1 MKQTLISSTP
11 TVVSR
16 ITDRQS
22 AIRTIDGEIE
32 AQSGA
37 GKNVGSVAQVMNDQ
51 VSANK
56 LRPITFI
63 FDNSLGGAVTTFL
76 MGDPTGLIADVN
88 GLGGATAPT
97 GVKTTH
103 AVFSQTLVTAPI
115 AVKSVQYQVL
125 VNPSQFASNFEMILS
140 DIDGQKNSV
149 VEDPSAFIRNNQFND
164 KLLTMDFENPIIF
177 NWQRALVLDVA
188 AGETATLTFFVG
200 LAANR

>member
-16 ITDRQS
+16 ITKPES

-37 GKNVGSVAQVMNDQ
+37 GKNVGSVAMVMNDQ
-51 VSANK
+51 MSSNK
-56 LRPITFI
+56 LRPITFT
-63 FDNSLGGAVTTFL
+63 FDNSAGAGVTTFL
-76 MGDPTGLIADVN
+76 MGDPTGLIAEVN
-88 GLGGATAPT
+88 NLGAAVSPT
-97 GVKTTH
+97 GLKTTH
-103 AVFSQTLVTAPI
+103 DVFKATLVTAPI
-115 AVKSVQYQVL
+115 AVKSIQYQVL
-125 VNPSQFASNFEMILS
+125 NNPSQFSQNFEVLLS
-140 DIDGQKNSV
+140 DIDAQKNSV

-177 NWQRALVLDVA
+177 NWQRGLVLDVNP
-188 AGETATLTFFVG
+188 GEVATLTFFVG